1 MRMSVTTLSCGRCA
15 VPGGRNPLGTVFY
28 GTSIIT
34 FNELEQFPN
43 YTAINDYAFQDSSL
57 QEITLPAYITRIG
70 YRAFRGTQLVNIVI
84 PSLVTTIGSDAFWAD
99 STSSATLETFVLLPT
114 TPPTLGN
121 TQVFR
126 SQNRVKFY
134 VPDESLE
141 AYKTATYWANQASKI
156 YPMSE
161 LPS

>member
-1 MRMSVTTLSCGRCA
+1 MKVGQFRS
-15 VPGGRNPLGTVFY
+15 LGTKFY
-28 GTSIIT
+28 GKSIIS

-57 QEITLPAYITRIG
+57 QEITLPAYITSIG
-70 YRAFRGTQLVNIVI
+70 YRAFRGTQLVNIMI
-84 PSLVTTIGSDAFWAD
+84 PSLVTTIGQGAFWAD

-114 TPPTLGN
+114 TPPTLGDR
-121 TQVFR
+121 QVFR
-126 SQNRVKFY
+126 NQNRVKFY

-141 AYKTATYWANQASKI
+141 AYKTATYWAELASKI